1 MHMQAGHRKPGHAS
15 CQVSPAPHGRK
26 RRSVQGGP
34 RSMMSVT
41 PRQPQASQ
49 DELLKVCI
57 AHHVVE
63 PDLHV
68 ITVDNDM
75 FALPVWS
82 IKGDLR

>member
-1 MHMQAGHRKPGHAS
+1 
-15 CQVSPAPHGRK
+15 
-26 RRSVQGGP
+26 
-34 RSMMSVT
+34 MMSVT

-68 ITVDNDM
+68 IAVDNDM